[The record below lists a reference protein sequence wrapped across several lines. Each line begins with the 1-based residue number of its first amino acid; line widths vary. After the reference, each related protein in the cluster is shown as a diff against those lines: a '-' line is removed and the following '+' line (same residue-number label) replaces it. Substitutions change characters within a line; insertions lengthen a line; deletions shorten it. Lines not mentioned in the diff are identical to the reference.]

1 MKGRAL
7 LLTLAALALLTLA
20 AGCPSN
26 GPSPSPTNQ
35 PPVASFS
42 CSQTSG
48 QSPLAVTFDAS
59 ASQDPDGWISQYN
72 WDFGDGNAGSG
83 VTTSH
88 TYTTTMGEA
97 FICTLTVTDN
107 DGAEASAIEEI
118 EVAPFVPEKECRV
131 TVILEMIELDY
142 NNHVG
147 NEWSFSMDING
158 QDVSV
163 SQYQENQTVYD
174 ETIIGSE
181 TLRITARAVEHDKH
195 SDFGSA
201 GQTFVISCTDTGIET
216 EYGKLEVLVREDRG
230 RYAGNMALWRFYIR
244 VYVHS
249 Y

>member
-1 MKGRAL
+1 MRGRIFLLGLLAL
-7 LLTLAALALLTLA
+7 AVLTLATA
-20 AGCPSN
+20 CPSS
-26 GPSPSPTNQ
+26 GPSPGPTNQ
-35 PPVASFS
+35 SPVASFS

-59 ASQDPDGWISQYN
+59 ASTDPDGWISQYN
-72 WDFGDGNAGSG
+72 WDFGDGNVGSD

-88 TYTTTMGEA
+88 TYISTMGET

-147 NEWSFSMDING
+147 NEWS
-158 QDVSV
+158 
-163 SQYQENQTVYD
+163 
-174 ETIIGSE
+174 
-181 TLRITARAVEHDKH
+181 ITARAVEHDKY

-201 GQTFVISCTDTGIET
+201 RQTFVISCTDTGIET
-216 EYGKLEVLVREDRG
+216 EYGNLEVLVREDRG
-230 RYAGNMALWRFYIR
+230 RYAGNTALWRFYIR

>member
-1 MKGRAL
+1 MRGRVFLLGLLAL
-7 LLTLAALALLTLA
+7 AVLTLATA
-20 AGCPSN
+20 CPSS
-26 GPSPSPTNQ
+26 GPVPGLTNQ
-35 PPVASFS
+35 PPTASFS

-59 ASQDPDGWISQYN
+59 ASTDPDGSISQYD
-72 WDFGDGNAGSG
+72 WEFGDGSVGIG

-88 TYTTTMGEA
+88 TYTSTMGEA
-97 FICTLTVTDN
+97 FTCTLTVTDN
-107 DGAEASAIEEI
+107 NGAEASAIEEI
-118 EVAPFVPEKECRV
+118 EVAPFAPEKECRV

-181 TLRITARAVEHDKH
+181 TLRITAQAVERDTY
-195 SDFGSA
+195 SDSGSA
-201 GQTFVISCTDTGIET
+201 GQTFVISCTDAGSEP

-230 RYAGNMALWRFYIR
+230 RYAGNTALWRFYIR